1 MTQPSV
7 APTAYFQRHWKWW
20 FTLAVLAL
28 VAAVRIRLLDLPLE
42 RDEGEY
48 AYAGQLMLQGIPPY
62 QLAYNMKFPGTY
74 AAYAVIM
81 GLFGETPAGI
91 HFGVLCVTTLTALM
105 LYWLGKKILD
115 ATAGMVAATSHAVL
129 AASPSML
136 GLEGHATHFA
146 AFFATAGLCLMW
158 RFRQNA
164 NWRRAAGAGLFFGL
178 AILMKQ
184 PAAFI
189 GLWAGI
195 VLATNFANHFRRR
208 EASAG
213 KSFFA
218 VAAFCAGILLPFG
231 LCCLILWRAG
241 VFGKFWFWT
250 VDYARHYASIVS
262 LANAPVFFVL
272 SFSEVVSRNVLLWLP
287 AFAGL
292 WLVRLDERLSGA
304 RCWLLGFCLAAAL
317 GVCPGFYFRPHYFL
331 LALPAVALMSGCAV
345 SIVRRLRSQKTETPN
360 IGTWPVW
367 IYALLLFVTIL
378 ANGNIW
384 FIQTPAQASR
394 TIYGL
399 HPFAEAE
406 TVAAFIGTN
415 SPPDA
420 RVAVLGSEPEIY
432 FLSHR
437 HSATGYIYT
446 FPLMEPQP
454 FARQMQDEMIGEIE
468 GVSPQ
473 FVVLA
478 TGNLSWMKR
487 PDSNPRIFEWW
498 ASYQTNY
505 ALVGIADVISPAE
518 TRYAW
523 GAAAARYGPNVS
535 NGLEVYQ
542 SKTGAKDISQ
552 KVRQP

>member
-1 MTQPSV
+1 
-7 APTAYFQRHWKWW
+7 
-20 FTLAVLAL
+20 
-28 VAAVRIRLLDLPLE
+28 
-42 RDEGEY
+42 
-48 AYAGQLMLQGIPPY
+48 
-62 QLAYNMKFPGTY
+62 
-74 AAYAVIM
+74 
-81 GLFGETPAGI
+81 
-91 HFGVLCVTTLTALM
+91 
-105 LYWLGKKILD
+105 
-115 ATAGMVAATSHAVL
+115 
-129 AASPSML
+129 
-136 GLEGHATHFA
+136 
-146 AFFATAGLCLMW
+146 
-158 RFRQNA
+158 
-164 NWRRAAGAGLFFGL
+164 
-178 AILMKQ
+178 
-184 PAAFI
+184 
-189 GLWAGI
+189 
-195 VLATNFANHFRRR
+195 
-208 EASAG
+208 
-213 KSFFA
+213 
-218 VAAFCAGILLPFG
+218 
-231 LCCLILWRAG
+231 
-241 VFGKFWFWT
+241 
-250 VDYARHYASIVS
+250 
-262 LANAPVFFVL
+262 VL

-345 SIVRRLRSQKTETPN
+345 STLCSHRRQKKEIPN
-360 IGTWPVW
+360 IGAWPVW
-367 IYALLLFVTIL
+367 IYALLLLVTIL
-378 ANGNIW
+378 ANGGIW

-406 TVAAFIGTN
+406 TVATFIRTN

-454 FARQMQDEMIGEIE
+454 FAGQMQDEMIGEIE

-473 FVVLA
+473 FVVFA

-505 ALVGIADVISPAE
+505 ALVGIADVISASE
-518 TRYAW
+518 TEYAW
-523 GAAAARYGPNVS
+523 GEKELTRYGKTRGFGMEIYRRKSSAPS
-535 NGLEVYQ
+535 N
-542 SKTGAKDISQ
+542 AD
-552 KVRQP
+552 